1 MFSGGLGYKFN
12 PVFKVTSGFYYL
24 HDRNVGANH
33 SAEYALG
40 AEYNLS
46 RSTLAYAQVGYVDNH
61 GDMSQT
67 ITYGAPVP
75 EGRSTTAA
83 MIGIRHSF

>member
-1 MFSGGLGYKFN
+1 MFSGGLGYRFS
-12 PVFKVTSGFYYL
+12 PLFKVTSGFYYL

-40 AEYNLS
+40 AEYSVS
-46 RSTLAYAQVGYVDNH
+46 RRTLGYAQVGYVDNH
-61 GDMSQT
+61 GNMSQT

-75 EGRSTTAA
+75 QGRSSTAA